1 MASGEWMWARLNR
14 EQIRLLMEAEETLGA
29 DILLAYR
36 ERDQALGQEE
46 RIDQSSV
53 RPASL
58 DESQLECL
66 QGLEQQLGAVVV
78 AYQKAGP

>member
-1 MASGEWMWARLNR
+1 MASGEWNWARLNR
-14 EQIRLLMEAEETLGA
+14 EQIRLLMEAEQTLGA

-36 ERDQALGQEE
+36 ERDPAAGQEE
-46 RIDQSSV
+46 RFDGSGV
-53 RPASL
+53 RPAAL

-66 QGLEQQLGAVVV
+66 QGLEQQLGAVIV